1 MLAIAGGRPE
11 TLNLRGILKNY
22 LDFQYE
28 NAQRKYSVLLEKELE
43 KKEIKEGLIKACDV
57 IDPDHRDPARF
68 KEFKGRQ
75 GLPDPGGHLEHPVYG
90 SRLRA
95 LREEAVLHGEAGPP
109 PGDASLQA
117 DRPEILRWK
126 RNIRKRFRKIK
137 EYQKILSGR
146 KYMDQVIKEDLKAIK
161 EEFAVPR
168 RTVLEDGRE
177 AVYEEPAV
185 EEQEVYFVM
194 DRFGYSKLLDKST
207 YDRNAETVEAES
219 AYVVHMMNTD
229 KVCLFTHTGVLHQV
243 KAMDIPFGKLR
254 DKGTPI
260 DNLCRYDGT
269 KETVVYVTC
278 AGGAC
283 GKHLSLCHEGGHG
296 EAGARRGI
304 YHQQPHGGIH
314 QAGGRR

>member
-1 MLAIAGGRPE
+1 MRLYKLIGLEILA
-11 TLNLRGILKNY
+11 
-22 LDFQYE
+22 
-28 NAQRKYSVLLEKELE
+28 LEKEY
-43 KKEIKEGLIKACDV
+43 KETL
-57 IDPDHRDPARF
+57 
-68 KEFKGRQ
+68 
-75 GLPDPGGHLEHPVYG
+75 
-90 SRLRA
+90 
-95 LREEAVLHGEAGPP
+95 
-109 PGDASLQA
+109 
-117 DRPEILRWK
+117 
-126 RNIRKRFRKIK
+126 RKIK

-278 AGGAC
+278 AAELAGNTYLFATKEAMVKLVPGGEFITNNRMVASTKLADGDELIC
-283 GKHLSLCHEGGHG
+283 ILRVNG
-296 EAGARRGI
+296 EKDAVIQTGAGIFLRFPLEEISVLKKNSRGVRGI
-304 YHQQPHGGIH
+304 RLGDGDSLEAVYLLNDEASTVEYKGKTVHLNRLKIGKRDGK
-314 QAGGRR
+314 GSKVRL